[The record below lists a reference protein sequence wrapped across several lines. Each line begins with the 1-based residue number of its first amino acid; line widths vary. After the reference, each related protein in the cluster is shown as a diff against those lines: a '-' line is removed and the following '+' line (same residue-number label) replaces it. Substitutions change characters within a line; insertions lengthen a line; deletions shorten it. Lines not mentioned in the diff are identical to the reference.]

1 MRSPLSAIS
10 VPRLVICLLLSGLA
24 GSLSGCVAYRAW
36 HKCGS
41 GCPGDAQL
49 AADVRVRIAQHT
61 ELLAPNEVDVRVLDG
76 VVYLSGLVATDLQR
90 DTAEAVARSTP
101 GSPRVVDLIG
111 LEYSGW

>member
-1 MRSPLSAIS
+1 MSAIS
-10 VPRLVICLLLSGLA
+10 VPRLVIYLLLSGIA
-24 GSLSGCVAYRAW
+24 GSLSGCAAYRVW
-36 HKCGS
+36 QKCGS

-49 AADVRVRIAQHT
+49 AAQVRARIAQHT

-90 DTAEAVARSTP
+90 DTAEAVARSAP

-111 LEYSGW
+111 LEYNGW